1 LEAAAAE
8 DAGRVWKK
16 GTAQRIKNGQ
26 NLPFPRKTV
35 DKGAKC
41 DMIVRQNWISGVEK
55 DE

>member
-8 DAGRVWKK
+8 GIGGMWKK
-16 GTAQRIKNGQ
+16 ATAQRIKNGQ

-41 DMIVRQNWISGVEK
+41 GMIVRQNWISGVEK